1 MKRKGYLFER
11 ICSMENLLQAFH
23 NASNGKRKRDEV
35 KRFEADL
42 DANLRQLQAEL
53 TTRTYTTSAYEVF
66 IKYEPK
72 RREIYKLP
80 FRDRVVQWAI
90 MQVLEPVWTPQFT
103 SNTHACIRGRGIHS
117 LLRQLR
123 TDLRRDPDGTRYC
136 LKIDVRKFYPSIDHG
151 ILKQVIRR
159 KLKDSDVLW
168 LLDGII
174 DSASGVPIGNYISQY
189 FANLYLSELDHLL
202 KEDVG
207 VRYYY
212 RYADDI
218 VLLSDSK
225 EYLSG
230 VLVYINHYLNESRL
244 LTLKSNF
251 QIYPVE
257 SRGIDFVGYV
267 TYHTH
272 CLARKRNKQGL
283 CRELAALR
291 KKGLPDEEIRL
302 RVAARMGFMK
312 HCDSNH
318 LLKILGMK
326 KFSDI
331 KPKQGKLT
339 GGKYHIDTI
348 LNREIHI
355 TAFDVSQSK
364 YDGEMLTLQYEIY
377 EQMEDE
383 QGKVIDDE
391 GNPVMAWIKHI
402 TFTGSKA
409 LIRQLDGVELTE
421 PVAAKIIKQPI
432 GTDGKRCFYSIVDP
446 DQ

>member
-1 MKRKGYLFER
+1 
-11 ICSMENLLQAFH
+11 MENLLQAFQ

-42 DANLRQLQAEL
+42 DTNLRQLQVEL

-66 IKYEPK
+66 VKYEPK

-159 KLKDSDVLW
+159 KLKDPDVLW

-202 KEDVG
+202 KEDVR

-230 VLVYINHYLNESRL
+230 VLVYINHYLNDSRL

-302 RVAARMGFMK
+302 RVASRMGFMK

-432 GTDGKRCFYSIVDP
+432 GTDGKRCFYSIADP

>member
-1 MKRKGYLFER
+1 
-11 ICSMENLLQAFH
+11 MENLLQAFQ

-42 DANLRQLQAEL
+42 DTNLRQLQVEL

-66 IKYEPK
+66 VKYEPK

-103 SNTHACIRGRGIHS
+103 SDTHACIRGRGIHS

-159 KLKDSDVLW
+159 KLKDPDVLW

-174 DSASGVPIGNYISQY
+174 DSASGVPVGNYISQY

-230 VLVYINHYLNESRL
+230 VLVYINHYLNDSRL

-302 RVAARMGFMK
+302 RVASRMGFMK